1 MTPLDQ
7 RLTEEYEALFNQPNA
22 DQVLLAAQWLLDV
35 AKNQRMEIFYVQQ
48 NLGWP
53 IKVVRTAAQMVNAVH
68 VLD

>member
-1 MTPLDQ
+1 MNSKDQ
-7 RLTEEYEALFNQPNA
+7 QLTQEYEALFNHPNA
-22 DQVLLAAQWLLDV
+22 DQVLLAAQWLIDV
-35 AKNQRMEIFYVQQ
+35 AKDQRTEIFYVQQ